1 MKNEV
6 QQFVGKKG
14 TILVGGLMVGVR
26 ITDVKMA
33 WGKLRFEVSPLAG
46 SGSVW
51 VESVDIEDST
61 ASAE

>member
-14 TILVGGLMVGVR
+14 TIITGGLMVEVR

-33 WGKLRFEVSPLAG
+33 WGKLRFEVSPIAG

-51 VESVDIEDST
+51 VESVDV
-61 ASAE
+61 AE

>member
-6 QQFVGKKG
+6 QQFVGKTG
-14 TILVGGLMVGVR
+14 TIILGGLMIGVR

-33 WGKLRFEVSPLAG
+33 WGKMRYEVSPLSG

-51 VESVDIEDST
+51 VESVDVSE
-61 ASAE
+61 E